1 VAGGSPDVSRGQAV
15 NLAAVFGCESEDA
28 FPRKCSGRQ
37 LPASQ
42 RRRRRG
48 EDGEDGE
55 AKTAAMRTL
64 AALMVCRSDAIVLA
78 VLLSDVVV
86 RPDWPTSRLSDSEAR
101 WTTR

>member
-37 LPASQ
+37 LPPLS
-42 RRRRRG
+42 
-48 EDGEDGE
+48 EDGEDAKTAKT